1 MNRSS
6 SVRSSF
12 RRLRCFT
19 ALVVLSAAV
28 STTPQASAT
37 TTPREAS
44 VQAGFSVDRLA
55 RLEKSMND
63 WVQRGWIPGCVALV
77 IRDGHV
83 AFFRAAGYDDVE
95 ARKPLQTDAIFRIA
109 SQTKAVTSVAIMML
123 MEDGRLL
130 LDDPVSKYL
139 PAYRKQQV
147 LASFNAADGTTTTV
161 PAKRDITIRDLLTH
175 TSGLG
180 YAVIGSREA
189 TTLYGKA
196 NIPAGLG
203 VHGDD
208 LLAAMHRLAA
218 IPLMHQPGERWTYGL
233 NTDLLGCL
241 VEQISGQSLDAFFRE
256 RIFQPLGM
264 NDTYFRVPDAK
275 AGRLVQLYRET
286 SAGKLE
292 KHPGQVLGDQTIA
305 PNYPL
310 EDHTYFSG
318 GAGLSSTISDYGA
331 FLQMLLNGGT
341 LNGHRILSASSVRLM
356 TQHQIGTLGFNSA
369 GDDFGLGF
377 GIVSERSE
385 RRTPSSRGTFSWGG
399 AFATS
404 YWVDPTE
411 RMVFILYRQVQPTT
425 KGEVVEL
432 FRNLVYQAIESQAK
446 STPSLAR

>member
-1 MNRSS
+1 MSTL
-6 SVRSSF
+6 F
-12 RRLRCFT
+12 RFRLSCCVLIAALGT
-19 ALVVLSAAV
+19 PLVVSNASAAAAEPV
-28 STTPQASAT
+28 RAQAV
-37 TTPREAS
+37 E
-44 VQAGFSVDRLA
+44 AGFSPDRLA
-55 RLEKSMND
+55 RLEGAMND
-63 WVQRGWIPGCVALV
+63 WVQRGWMPGCVAMV
-77 IRDGHV
+77 IRDGRVGFLH
-83 AFFRAAGYDDVE
+83 AAGYDDLN
-95 ARKPLQTDAIFRIA
+95 ARTPLRTDAIFRIA

-139 PAYRKQQV
+139 PAYRNQQV
-147 LASFNAADGTTTTV
+147 LASFNPVDGTVTTV
-161 PAKRDITIRDLLTH
+161 PAKRDIRIRDLLTH
-175 TSGLG
+175 TSGIG
-180 YAVIGSREA
+180 YSVIGSREA
-189 TTLYGKA
+189 VTLYRKA
-196 NIPAGLG
+196 NIPVGLG

-208 LLAAMHRLAA
+208 LLAAMNRLAA

-264 NDTYFRVPDAK
+264 SDTYFRVPDAK

-286 SAGKLE
+286 AEGKLE
-292 KHPGQVLGDQTIA
+292 KHPTRVLGDQTIA
-305 PNYPL
+305 PSYPL

-341 LNGHRILSASSVRLM
+341 LNGRRILSNSSVRLM

-411 RMVFILYRQVQPTT
+411 RMIFILYRQVQPTT

-432 FRNLVYQAIESQAK
+432 FRNLVYQAIESPAK
-446 STPSLAR
+446 SAPPLAR